1 MAGSHTASS
10 QAPKRTDAVIVGAGA
25 AGNLFAAVLAEA
37 GKSVL
42 VLDPGPAWKSGDLYS
57 SSIWS
62 RRLRWGGPPVESTG
76 ANAFGAGFNMGW
88 GTGGAAL
95 HHYGTWPRLMPT
107 DFTMKSEFG
116 KGLDWPIGYDD
127 LRPFYDRVQEE
138 VGVSGD
144 AEAEVWRPAGAPY
157 PLPPL
162 QQFAQARLLAK
173 GFHAKGMKTAPS
185 PMAILSQDYKGR
197 PACLYDGWCDAG
209 CPIGALAN
217 PLVTYHPRA
226 VKGGARFVN
235 GAHVTQLIPGKT
247 ARQAAGVEYVDSTG
261 TTRTALADIV
271 ILAASTVS
279 NPAILLNSKGGD
291 WTNGA
296 GNGSGLVGR
305 YFMTHSIAS
314 VYGFFDDEETENY
327 MGVTGAQ
334 ATNMNHYG
342 KQSLGGGAFGSLQWQ
357 LAPTMKP
364 NDLLGV
370 AMARADLFGADLTAF
385 MERAVHHLAVMFG
398 FGEGLPLLENR
409 IELSDRI
416 GPGGMK
422 TPRVVHSFAPESV
435 KVSEM
440 AAQLGLGIIKA
451 GGASEPWAGPMAT
464 AHMMGGTI
472 MGNDP
477 RASVTDSFGRSHE
490 IDNLVIAGPG
500 LFPTAGAMN
509 PNFTNHALALRSA
522 EHLVERWLS

>member
-1 MAGSHTASS
+1 MAAQHS
-10 QAPKRTDAVIVGAGA
+10 PKRTDAVIVGAGA

-42 VLDPGPAWKSGDLYS
+42 VLDPGPAWKTGDLYS
-57 SSIWS
+57 SAIWS

-95 HHYGTWPRLMPT
+95 HHYGTWPRLMPS
-107 DFTMKSEFG
+107 DFTMKSDFG

-127 LRPFYDRVQEE
+127 LRPVYDRIQEE

-162 QQFAQARLLAK
+162 QQFAQARLLQK
-173 GFHAKGMKTAPS
+173 GFHALGMKTAPS

-226 VKGGARFVN
+226 VKAGARFVN
-235 GAHVTQLIPGKT
+235 GAHVTRLIPGKT
-247 ARQAAGVEYVDSTG
+247 ARQAAGVEYIDSAG
-261 TTRTALADIV
+261 AAQTALADIV

-279 NPAILLNSKGGD
+279 NPAILLNSTGGD
-291 WTNGA
+291 WSSGA
-296 GNGSGLVGR
+296 GNSSGLVGR

-314 VYGFFDDEETENY
+314 VYGFFDGEETENY

-334 ATNMNHYG
+334 ATNMDHYG
-342 KQSLGGGAFGSLQWQ
+342 KQSLGDGAFGSLQWQ

-409 IELSDRI
+409 IALSERS
-416 GPGGMK
+416 GPGGTK
-422 TPRVVHSFAPESV
+422 TPRVVHAFAPESV
-435 KVSEM
+435 RLSEN
-440 AAQLGLGIIKA
+440 AAQLGLKIIKA
-451 GGASEPWAGPMAT
+451 GGASDPWTAPMAT

-472 MGNDP
+472 MGTDP
-477 RASVTDSFGRSHE
+477 RTSVTDSFGRSHD

-500 LFPTAGAMN
+500 LFPTAGAMT
-509 PNFTNHALALRSA
+509 PNFTNHALALRGA
-522 EHLVERWLS
+522 EHLKARWLS

>member
-1 MAGSHTASS
+1 M

-185 PMAILSQDYKGR
+185 PMAILSEDYKGR

-226 VKGGARFVN
+226 VKGGARSASPFRCGGRSCSVCPY
-235 GAHVTQLIPGKT
+235 GACSASFGSGAAAVA
-247 ARQAAGVEYVDSTG
+247 AR
-261 TTRTALADIV
+261 ALYR
-271 ILAASTVS
+271 AASVRALYRAT
-279 NPAILLNSKGGD
+279 
-291 WTNGA
+291 
-296 GNGSGLVGR
+296 
-305 YFMTHSIAS
+305 S
-314 VYGFFDDEETENY
+314 V
-327 MGVTGAQ
+327 
-334 ATNMNHYG
+334 
-342 KQSLGGGAFGSLQWQ
+342 
-357 LAPTMKP
+357 
-364 NDLLGV
+364 
-370 AMARADLFGADLTAF
+370 
-385 MERAVHHLAVMFG
+385 
-398 FGEGLPLLENR
+398 
-409 IELSDRI
+409 
-416 GPGGMK
+416 
-422 TPRVVHSFAPESV
+422 
-435 KVSEM
+435 
-440 AAQLGLGIIKA
+440 
-451 GGASEPWAGPMAT
+451 
-464 AHMMGGTI
+464 
-472 MGNDP
+472 
-477 RASVTDSFGRSHE
+477 
-490 IDNLVIAGPG
+490 
-500 LFPTAGAMN
+500 
-509 PNFTNHALALRSA
+509 
-522 EHLVERWLS
+522 

>member
-1 MAGSHTASS
+1 MTTQQPLS
-10 QAPKRTDAVIVGAGA
+10 RTDAVIVGAGA

-42 VLDPGPAWKSGDLYS
+42 VLDPGPDWKSSDLYS

-62 RRLRWGGPPVESTG
+62 RRLRWGGPAVESTG
-76 ANAFGAGFNMGW
+76 ANAFGAGFNTGW

-95 HHYGTWPRLMPT
+95 HHYGTWPRLMPS
-107 DFTMKSEFG
+107 DFTMKSDFG

-127 LRPFYDRVQEE
+127 LRPYYDRIQEE

-144 AEAEVWRPAGAPY
+144 AEAEIWRPAGAPY

-162 QQFAQARLLAK
+162 TQFAQARLLAK
-173 GFHAKGMKTAPS
+173 GFHALGMKTAPS

-226 VKGGARFVN
+226 IKAGARFVH
-235 GAHVTQLIPGKT
+235 GAHVTRLLPGKT
-247 ARQAAGVEYVDSTG
+247 ARLAAGVEYVDAAG
-261 TTRTALADIV
+261 NTRTALADIV
-271 ILAASTVS
+271 ILAASTIS
-279 NPAILLNSKGGD
+279 NPAILLNSTGGD
-291 WTNGA
+291 WSGGA
-296 GNGSGLVGR
+296 GNSSGLVGQ

-314 VYGFFDDEETENY
+314 VYGFFDEEETENY
-327 MGVTGAQ
+327 VGVTGAQ
-334 ATNMNHYG
+334 ATNMDHYG
-342 KQSLGGGAFGSLQWQ
+342 KTSLGGGAFGSLQWQ

-370 AMARADLFGADLTAF
+370 AMARADLFGSELTAF

-398 FGEGLPLLENR
+398 FGEGLPVLENR
-409 IELSDRI
+409 VELAERS
-416 GPGGMK
+416 GPGGTK
-422 TPRVVHSFAPESV
+422 TPRVVHTFAPESA
-435 KVSEM
+435 KLSEK
-440 AAQLGLGIIKA
+440 AAKLGLNIITA
-451 GGASEPWAGPMAT
+451 GGAAAPWSGPMAT
-464 AHMMGGTI
+464 AHMMGGTV
-472 MGNDP
+472 MGTDP
-477 RASVTDSFGRSHE
+477 RTSVTDQFGYSHD
-490 IDNLVIAGPG
+490 IGNLIIAGPG

-509 PNFTNHALALRSA
+509 PNFSNHALALRSA
-522 EHLVERWLS
+522 EHALSRWRS